1 MRLNIVFRAE
11 PLPFGN
17 RSFLRGRLRDW
28 SLYKRG
34 FRTHKQNS
42 EANSLLYHG
51 RRVAAAVL
59 INVLARSTEAL
70 EQGKH
75 AYYKY
80 I

>member
-1 MRLNIVFRAE
+1 MRLNLGFRAE
-11 PLPFGN
+11 PLLFCN

-70 EQGKH
+70 EQGNRAH
-75 AYYKY
+75 YQF